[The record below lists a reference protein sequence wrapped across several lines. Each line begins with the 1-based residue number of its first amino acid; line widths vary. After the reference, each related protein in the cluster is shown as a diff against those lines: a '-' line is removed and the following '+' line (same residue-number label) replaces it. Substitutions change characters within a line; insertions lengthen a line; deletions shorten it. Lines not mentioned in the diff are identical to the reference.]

1 MNKLIIPFASIITST
16 VSNMTSSGWSQL
28 LMVLIIAMI
37 LDYITGLIAAGI
49 NGELSSST
57 GMKGIGKK
65 VLVFSLVAAAH
76 LIDTILGNQHI
87 IRDST
92 IIFYICNEIL
102 SIIENAGRAGLPIPP
117 LLRGAV
123 KSLRNK
129 ITRKNK
135 SE

>member
-1 MNKLIIPFASIITST
+1 MNKMIIPFASIITST